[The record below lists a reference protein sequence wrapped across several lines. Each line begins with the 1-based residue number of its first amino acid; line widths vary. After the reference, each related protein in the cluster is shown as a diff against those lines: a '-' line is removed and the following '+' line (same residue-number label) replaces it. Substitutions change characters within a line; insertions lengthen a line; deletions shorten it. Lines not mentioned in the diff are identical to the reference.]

1 MPAVNPRRT
10 YVSPL
15 REESARRTRRAVL
28 DAARELFVSQGYVAT
43 TVEQIARMAGVSR
56 PTVFANAGNKRT
68 ILMLVRD
75 LALAG
80 DDEPV
85 PVMARPW
92 FQEALTEPDPARSVA
107 LHARNVVRVSVRYS
121 DVDEVLRAAAGAEP
135 ELRELW
141 RISEEQR
148 RTGAGVFV
156 DALRAKGPLKAGLG
170 RDEAVDVLWALT
182 STDLFRGLVGV
193 QGWPVDGYERWLAA
207 MFRAQLLG

>member
-1 MPAVNPRRT
+1 MPSVNVRRT

-28 DAARELFVSQGYVAT
+28 DAARELFVAQGYVAT
-43 TVEQIARMAGVSR
+43 TIEQIAQQAGVSR

-68 ILMLVRD
+68 ILKLMRD
-75 LALAG
+75 IALAG

-92 FQEALTEPDPARSVA
+92 YQEALTEPDPERSIT
-107 LHARNVVRVSVRYS
+107 LHARNVVRVGVRYA

-141 RISEEQR
+141 RTSEQQR
-148 RTGAGVFV
+148 HTGAAAFV
-156 DALRAKGPLKAGLG
+156 DALRSKGPLKAGLG

-182 STDLFRGLVGV
+182 STDLFRGLVQV
-193 QGWPVDGYERWLAA
+193 QGWPVERYERWLAA
-207 MFRAQLLG
+207 TFRAQLLG